1 VPSKNS
7 KATQPFAGVSFIFLA
22 MAGFRIWIEEART
35 GLLRPCRATRQQH
48 RVGPRFGEENMS
60 PPYRFYH
67 KIGVGPD
74 FETLPVASDALTL
87 SQ

>member
-1 VPSKNS
+1 VPPKN
-7 KATQPFAGVSFIFLA
+7 KATHPFAGVSFIILA
-22 MAGFRIWIEEART
+22 MAGFGIWIEEART
-35 GLLRPCRATRQQH
+35 GLRRPCRATQQKH
-48 RVGPRFGEENMS
+48 RVAPRFGEENMT

-74 FETLPVASDALTL
+74 FETLPVVSGALTL